1 MAGISNVS
9 AQSQLLTK
17 SVYYGE
23 KASDGFNNPCKG
35 RCVTVC
41 AEITNEVI
49 VSSGSDDGLPVDPL
63 SDGGGTV
70 LVKTTVK
77 DADGNVINERV
88 DSYVG
93 DVETVKRELQT
104 EAIKNGGVIE

>member
-23 KASDGFNNPCKG
+23 KANDSYKNPCKG
-35 RCVTVC
+35 ECVRVC
-41 AEITNEVI
+41 AEISNEVI
-49 VSSGSDDGLPVDPL
+49 VGRGSNNGIPVDPL

-93 DVETVKRELQT
+93 DVETVKRELQI